1 MSKELEQ
8 AYRRCEVCSKDVP
21 LLSTHNHGSYITTDS
36 GGVKILVARG
46 AEPSAQSQPM
56 SKDNTEL
63 DKELREILERL
74 FWCGHQTHKASLD
87 SRNSRGLKAIEDEAY
102 ENAAKSIQA
111 HLQAKIK
118 EAERLAIEKHTKAKI
133 TQGKRVGKYKI
144 LERINKPSLGHTKT
158 LRVEC
163 LKCGETMFR
172 TNNRLN
178 TEHRYCKLPNTG
190 QKEEQL

>member
-1 MSKELEQ
+1 MTPPNTGTPKLDERIDTELLELVKE
-8 AYRRCEVCSKDVP
+8 A
-21 LLSTHNHGSYITTDS
+21 LLSTSTNPNSEVEHFDIGRKLNVGNVRAELAHKIT
-36 GGVKILVARG
+36 
-46 AEPSAQSQPM
+46 
-56 SKDNTEL
+56 
-63 DKELREILERL
+63 ERL
-74 FWCGHQTHKASLD
+74 APK
-87 SRNSRGLKAIEDEAY
+87 
-102 ENAAKSIQA
+102 IQA